1 MALVSENYTDIFPK
15 KSRTDSSQPLICV
28 NTKTHTFPGGDEPC
42 QELAEV
48 GSGVRVLLR
57 ERKSFQL
64 GGRTPVL
71 DVGFLQTVA
80 VSLEEH
86 CWTHR
91 ADS

>member
-1 MALVSENYTDIFPK
+1 MALVSENYTDIFPM
-15 KSRTDSSQPLICV
+15 KSCTDSCQPDLCQRQ
-28 NTKTHTFPGGDEPC
+28 NTHTFPGGDEPC

-48 GSGVRVLLR
+48 GSGVRVLLG

-64 GGRTPVL
+64 GGRTSVL

-80 VSLEEH
+80 VSLEER

-91 ADS
+91 ADH